1 MAVLK
6 VIMLGDV
13 VGEPGLSALE
23 KQLPALREEYQAA
36 LITVNGENAA
46 GGFGM
51 TETELR
57 RILAAGAD
65 AVSSGNHIWEK
76 RDFWPVLESETRVVR
91 PANYPEGNP
100 GRGWTKI
107 EAQGAVFILVNI
119 QGREFMPHT
128 DCPFRTMD
136 RLLALDEF
144 GAALPSPNV
153 RDSSPDARD
162 ASPDSPP
169 AAPVSEQ
176 AANSEPESTKPEG
189 RKPFILVD
197 FHAEA
202 AQEKEALAFYL
213 DGRVSLLA
221 GTHTHVQTA
230 DERVLPKGTGYI
242 TDLGMTGP
250 GGSIIGMD
258 KKICLDRSR
267 TQILYRMECADGGGT
282 IQGIAAELDSRSG
295 RALSIIR
302 INRPNTPFP
311 L

>member
-1 MAVLK
+1 MAVFT

-13 VGEPGLSALE
+13 VGEPGLQALE
-23 KQLPALREEYQAA
+23 KHLPALRDEYKAA
-36 LITVNGENAA
+36 VVTVNGENAA

-51 TETELR
+51 TETELK

-76 RDFWPVLESETRVVR
+76 RDFWPVLERETSILR
-91 PANYPEGNP
+91 PANYPEGSP

-107 EAQGAVFILVNI
+107 SRNGAVFILVNI
-119 QGREFMPHT
+119 QGRDFMPHT

-144 GAALPSPNV
+144 G
-153 RDSSPDARD
+153 
-162 ASPDSPP
+162 PP
-169 AAPVSEQ
+169 EAERGGK
-176 AANSEPESTKPEG
+176 KPL
-189 RKPFILVD
+189 ILVD

-202 AQEKEALAFYL
+202 SQEKEALAFYL

-250 GGSIIGMD
+250 ADSIIGMN

-267 TQILYRMECADGGGT
+267 TQILYRMECADRGET
-282 IQGIAAELDSRSG
+282 VQGIAAELDDSSG
-295 RALSIIR
+295 SAVSVTRIR
-302 INRPNTPFP
+302 LMNIPFP
-311 L
+311 E